1 MLFQRTIS
9 KLFKDEKSAEE
20 KYAHLRVVRPQEE
33 LQEVEVI
40 REETAQHE
48 PVVLSDAEIA
58 RNWIMNTLKTREASF
73 KSENCLFG
81 TISFSVPVQECKP
94 ELVEEIMAAN
104 HIRLLKKTPWYN
116 LRTRELREVHFTFD
130 TPADG
135 IIYMF

>member
-1 MLFQRTIS
+1 MFFQRTIS
-9 KLFKDEKSAEE
+9 KLFKEEKPAEE

-33 LQEVEVI
+33 LQKAEAT
-40 REETAQHE
+40 REEAQEE
-48 PVVLSDAEIA
+48 PVVLSDVEIA

-73 KSENCLFG
+73 KSEKCLFG

-94 ELVEEIMAAN
+94 ELVEEIMVAN

-116 LRTRELREVHFTFD
+116 LRTKELQEVHFTFD

>member
-9 KLFKDEKSAEE
+9 KLFKEEKSAEE

-33 LQEVEVI
+33 LQKVEVR
-40 REETAQHE
+40 REETQEE

-73 KSENCLFG
+73 KSEKCLFG

-104 HIRLLKKTPWYN
+104 HIQLLKKTPWYN
-116 LRTRELREVHFTFD
+116 LRTKELQEVRFTFD
-130 TPADG
+130 TPVDG
-135 IIYMF
+135 IIYML

>member
-9 KLFKDEKSAEE
+9 KMFKEEKRADE
-20 KYAHLRVVRPQEE
+20 KYAYLRVVRPQEE
-33 LQEVEVI
+33 LQKVEANTEQQ
-40 REETAQHE
+40 REE

-73 KSENCLFG
+73 KSEKCLFG
-81 TISFSVPVQECKP
+81 TISFSVPVHECKP

-116 LRTRELREVHFTFD
+116 LRTRELQEVRFTFD

>member
-9 KLFKDEKSAEE
+9 KLFKEEKSAEE

-33 LQEVEVI
+33 LQKVEVR
-40 REETAQHE
+40 REETQEE

-73 KSENCLFG
+73 KSEKCLFG
-81 TISFSVPVQECKP
+81 TISFSVPVNECNP
-94 ELVEEIMAAN
+94 ELVKEIMAAN
-104 HIRLLKKTPWYN
+104 HIQLLRERAWYN
-116 LRTRELREVHFTFD
+116 LRTKELQEVRFTFD
-130 TPADG
+130 TPVDG